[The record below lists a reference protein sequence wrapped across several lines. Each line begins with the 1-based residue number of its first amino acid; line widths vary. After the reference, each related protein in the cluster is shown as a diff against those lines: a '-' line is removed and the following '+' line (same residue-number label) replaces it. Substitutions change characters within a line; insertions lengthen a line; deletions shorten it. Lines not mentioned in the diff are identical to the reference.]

1 MNTPKLK
8 KMYVLVRSD
17 LNTVYSCVQ
26 GGHALAQFSL
36 QFRDI
41 FETWNNRT
49 IVYLKVRNED
59 ALKFYVSKLK
69 NKQIDYSVFH
79 EPDLHNQMTAIAC
92 YCDGKIFSNLPCA

>member
-1 MNTPKLK
+1 MKEE
-8 KMYVLVRSD
+8 MYILVRSD

-26 GGHALAQFSL
+26 GGRALAQFGL

-59 ALKFYVSKLK
+59 VLWFWDTKLTSKL
-69 NKQIDYSVFH
+69 IDHSIFC

-92 YCDGKIFSNLPCA
+92 YCDGKIFINLPCV